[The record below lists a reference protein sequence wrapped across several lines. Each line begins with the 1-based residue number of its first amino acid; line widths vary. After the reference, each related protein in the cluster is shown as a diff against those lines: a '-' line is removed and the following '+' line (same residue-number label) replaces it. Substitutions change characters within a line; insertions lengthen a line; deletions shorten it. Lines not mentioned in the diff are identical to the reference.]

1 MSITDFSL
9 RHRIS
14 VFSLCVLI
22 VLAGVSS
29 YLSIPKE
36 SNPSIT
42 IPIIVVSVIY
52 PGVSPNDMES
62 LVTKK
67 MESKLDEI
75 RAVRELRSTTAE
87 GYTAI
92 EVEFE
97 PNMEIE
103 SALQRVRDKVNQAK
117 VEIPA
122 DAEEPIISEIN
133 FDDFPIIM
141 LNLAGKYGLLRLKR
155 VAEDLQEELEKIK
168 GVLDVTISGDL
179 EREVQIDV
187 DPVRL
192 RSYNLE
198 LFDVI
203 ETVRDENL
211 TMPGGTIDGGTVGYS
226 VRVPGEFDDPD
237 VIGGL
242 VVTSVG
248 GRPVYVRDLADVRFG
263 TKDPSTYAR
272 QNGVECITLSISKR
286 SGENIIEIADAV
298 KATLNAQESKFPPST
313 EVTVVADQSKEIRD
327 MVSDL
332 ENNILSGLLL
342 VIFVLFAFL
351 GFRNSLFV
359 AIAIP
364 FSMLLSF
371 IVIGALGYTMNMV
384 VLFSLILVLGM
395 LVDNAIVIVENI
407 YRHRVEGYTRER
419 AASKATNEVA
429 LPVIASTVTTLC
441 AFGPLL
447 FWPDV
452 VGEFM
457 KYIPIT
463 LIITLT
469 SSLFVALVINPTFCA
484 VLIQKPKKGE
494 KRFTDPFMERSLKG
508 YRKVLDWALGHRTV
522 TLFAVFLLLI
532 VTMVLYGFLGKGVE
546 YFPDVEPNYA
556 YIDVEAP
563 LGTRLEVSDEIV
575 RQIEKEIPEFPD
587 IKHYVANVGSATDVF
602 YGSSQGTS
610 NQSRVTVEFV
620 DREDRTQSSF
630 KTIEQFRGAF
640 TRIPGAR
647 IDVEEPEQG
656 PPGGAP
662 VDVEILGEDFEV
674 LGRLSKEIELKIKD
688 IPGLVDLR
696 SDFNEGKP
704 EIRVRIDREKAALY
718 GLSTASIASTIQTA
732 IMGTEASKYRVGED
746 EYDITVRFRESDRD
760 HFESLDELTVFY
772 EGSHIPIANFCK
784 FELSGG
790 LGTIVRKNQDRVVSL
805 TGNAADG
812 FLPNDLLSEIGVALS
827 DFPLPTGYTIRFSG
841 ETEDQDEAA
850 AFLKS
855 AFGTALLLILLVL
868 ISQFNSVML
877 PIAILTSVI
886 LSLIGVFVGLMVTQL
901 PFGIIMTGVGVI
913 SLAGVVVN
921 NAIVLIDYI
930 QKLRQRG
937 YPKLEAIVE
946 AGQTR
951 FRPVVLTAITTIL
964 GLIPLTTGFSFDFKT
979 FRLITGSES
988 SEWWGS
994 MGVAVIFGLA
1004 VATFLTLVVVPVLYS
1019 TLTGISD
1026 WMTGLVRRD
1035 PDEPEEE
1042 LILAGGENPEP
1053 PAPLT

>member
-1 MSITDFSL
+1 M

-22 VLAGVSS
+22 VIAGVSS
-29 YLSIPKE
+29 YLAIPKE
-36 SNPSIT
+36 SSPSIT

-75 RAVRELRSTTAE
+75 RSVRELRSTTAE

-97 PNMEIE
+97 PSMEIE

-141 LNLAGKYGLLRLKR
+141 LNLAGEYGLLRLKN

-198 LFDVI
+198 LYDII

-211 TMPGGTIDGGTVGYS
+211 TIPGGSIDGGTVGYS
-226 VRVPGEFDDPD
+226 VRVPGEFEDPG

-242 VVTSVG
+242 VVTSIG
-248 GRPVYVRDLADVRFG
+248 DRPVYIRDLADVRFG
-263 TKDPSTYAR
+263 TKEPSTYAR
-272 QNGVECITLSISKR
+272 QNDLECITLSISKR

-298 KATLNAQESKFPPST
+298 KATLKAQEPKFPPTT

-342 VIFVLFAFL
+342 VVFVLFAFL

-371 IVIGALGYTMNMV
+371 IVIGALDYTMNMV

-407 YRHRVEGYTRER
+407 YRHRVEGYTRLE

-484 VLIQKPKKGE
+484 VLIQRPKKGE
-494 KRFTDPFMERSLKG
+494 KRFTDPFMARSLSS
-508 YRKVLDWALGHRTV
+508 YRKVLDWALGHRAL
-522 TLFAVFLLLI
+522 TLGGVFLLLI
-532 VTMVLYGFLGKGVE
+532 ATMMLYGVLGKGVE

-556 YIDVEAP
+556 YIDVTAP

-575 RQIEKEIPEFPD
+575 RQIEKEIPRFPD

-602 YGSSQGTS
+602 YGSSQGNS

-620 DREDRTQSSF
+620 DRADRTQSSF
-630 KTIEQFRGAF
+630 HTIEQFREAF
-640 TRIPGAR
+640 TKIPGAR
-647 IDVEEPEQG
+647 IDVEKPEQG

-674 LGRLSKEIELKIKD
+674 LGRLSKEIERKIKD
-688 IPGLVDLR
+688 VPGLVDLR
-696 SDFNEGKP
+696 SDFDEGKP

-805 TGNAADG
+805 TGDAAEG
-812 FLPNDLLSEIGVALS
+812 YLPNDILAEIGTLLE
-827 DFPLPTGYTIRFSG
+827 DYPLPTGYSVRFSG

-850 AFLKS
+850 AFLGG
-855 AFGTALLLILLVL
+855 AFRTALLLILLVL

-877 PIAILTSVI
+877 PLAILTSVV

-979 FRLITGSES
+979 FRPITGSES

-1019 TLTGISD
+1019 TLTGISE
-1026 WMTGLVRRD
+1026 WLTGLVRRD

-1042 LILAGGENPEP
+1042 LILAGGDEADAQP
-1053 PAPLT
+1053 PLT